1 MDTAEARKAARN
13 WSVNHKG
20 RGPGRSAVAWV
31 NDLADALD
39 ATRSEIETAE
49 RARLAA
55 VEDAERADADNA
67 RLVAETDATAAKL
80 AAQAREAMAR
90 AEAAEADLAAIR
102 AHCYG
107 PGNESAM
114 DQMLART
121 KAAEAENAA
130 LRNELARYQGM
141 TMHADHPAVIA
152 AERDRLRASLEN
164 MVRQFAF
171 WAESTGGYWTGGL
184 SALEEAFEVLDWND
198 PSENPEARCDEPG
211 CMKRWTCGTQTPGG
225 YRTTC
230 FEHQPKVA
238 DEPPTA

>member
-1 MDTAEARKAARN
+1 METRTTVYATDTAEARRVAVRAMGAASGQRPIAAWRN
-13 WSVNHKG
+13 ELSDCSVTIT
-20 RGPGRSAVAWV
+20 S
-31 NDLADALD
+31 LATALD
-39 ATRSEIETAE
+39 TA
-49 RARLAA
+49 
-55 VEDAERADADNA
+55 
-67 RLVAETDATAAKL
+67 
-80 AAQAREAMAR
+80 
-90 AEAAEADLAAIR
+90 
-102 AHCYG
+102 
-107 PGNESAM
+107 
-114 DQMLART
+114 
-121 KAAEAENAA
+121 
-130 LRNELARYQGM
+130 RNELARYQGM

-164 MVRQFAF
+164 MVSQFAF

-211 CMKRWTCGTQTPGG
+211 CMKRWTCGTPTPGG